1 MSKLRQSTELIH
13 HPYQAPAGFAA
24 MTVPVHKASTV
35 FFESIAQMRATDW
48 RVGQPYSYGLHGTPT
63 TYTLEARIATLEGG
77 KHCLLAPSGL
87 SAIAIVNLGL
97 LKSGDEVLIPDN
109 VYGPN
114 RDLLYSLLANY
125 GVSTQVY
132 DPLHADRLE
141 LRSHTRLLWLEAAGS
156 ITMEFPDLQGLIA
169 RAKQAGVLTALD
181 NTWGAGLAF
190 CPFDHGVDVSVHALT
205 KYPSG
210 GGDVLMG
217 SIVCQDDDLF
227 GSLKITHGQLGIGVA
242 ANDVELVLRN
252 LPSLALR
259 YDAQDATAKTLA
271 QWCSAQPEIAQV
283 LHPALPESAGY
294 TYWQQVCGA
303 TGRSAGLFSVIFAP
317 QYSQAQVDQFC
328 DALRLFKIG
337 YSWGGPISLVMP
349 YHLPAIRRQP
359 TPHLVQGCLV
369 RFSIGLEDIADLQA
383 DLQQAFAVFRE
394 NA

>member
-1 MSKLRQSTELIH
+1 MSTLRQSTQLIH

-24 MTVPVHKASTV
+24 MTVPIHKASTV

-87 SAIAIVNLGL
+87 SAIAIVNLSL
-97 LKSGDEVLIPDN
+97 LQQGDEVLIPDN

-114 RDLLYSLLANY
+114 RDLLNRLLTQY
-125 GVSTQVY
+125 GVTTRLY
-132 DPLHADRLE
+132 DPLHAEQLE
-141 LRSHTRLLWLEAAGS
+141 LLHNTRLLWLEAAGS
-156 ITMEFPDLQGLIA
+156 ITMEFPDVVGLVT
-169 RAKQAGVLTALD
+169 RAKAAGVLTVLD

-190 CPFDHGVDVSVHALT
+190 CPFDHGVDISVHALT

-217 SIVCQDDDLF
+217 SIVCQDDALF
-227 GSLKITHGQLGIGVA
+227 DRLKITHGQLGIGVA

-259 YDAQDATAKTLA
+259 YDAQDYSGKMLAMWCAT
-271 QWCSAQPEIAQV
+271 QPEIAQV
-283 LHPALPESAGY
+283 LHPALPESAGHA
-294 TYWQQVCGA
+294 YWQQVCGA
-303 TGRSAGLFSVIFAP
+303 TERAAGLFSVMFASH
-317 QYSQAQVDQFC
+317 YGQAQVDAFC

-349 YHLPAIRRQP
+349 YPLSAIRQQP
-359 TPHLVQGCLV
+359 TPHLVQGHLV
-369 RFSIGLEDIADLQA
+369 RFSVGLEQVADLQA
-383 DLQQAFAVFRE
+383 DLQQALTVFRE